1 MVCPTCN
8 LDIACAKRA
17 VSIPDFWAV
26 NRTRSCGVLFR
37 HAIRCGDL
45 DVLLFLVGVGY
56 ARRRQR
62 LMEQVVDGL
71 PLMATV
77 QN

>member
-1 MVCPTCN
+1 MECLRCGIDVER
-8 LDIACAKRA
+8 AKRA

-26 NRTRSCGVLFR
+26 NRSHSCGALFR
-37 HAIRCGDL
+37 HAIQCGDN
-45 DVLLFLVGVGY
+45 DSLLFLVGLGY

-71 PLMATV
+71 PVMATG